1 MPYNT
6 ITVAKV
12 KMTIIRTTLTA
23 LLASSFV
30 MPAMADEKEEL
41 LKLKNAIA
49 NERQELLKLK
59 NTTINLIDVFVQE
72 GILDKNKAQK
82 LVKAAE
88 SKAAD
93 EASKQIAQEAANDKA
108 DASKAEETAVKSGK
122 SSKTVHVAYV
132 PEFVK
137 EEIRQ
142 QVRAELKDDVIKDV
156 KADAKAEKWGVPG
169 ALPEWVNNIR
179 ISGDL
184 RLRAVEDFFG
194 ADNSLAN
201 NQFYDYLSINK
212 EGGHLDAFNK
222 NEEFLNTTK
231 DRVRLRER
239 LRLAV
244 DAQVTD
250 NLKAG
255 IRLATTNNGG
265 PVSNNQTLGNTDQS
279 WAFVIDRAFLQYDFV
294 DQKGNDWFSLYG
306 GRIANPWVSTD
317 VVFDRDLSFE
327 GFSGTFRAHFNQDDP
342 TVKAYRAPSPTA
354 RLGINTGPQTPN
366 SVFAT
371 VGVFPIQ
378 EVNFSTT
385 DKWMFGGQVG
395 ADWLVHDDSRL
406 KVATAYYDYE
416 NINARPNANNSF
428 TNDWTAPQYIQKGN
442 SIVPINVNDGFNT
455 RCTNSQSVF
464 GQGCLYGLASD
475 FKIFN
480 ATAIYDFAGFE
491 AAHVMLTA
499 DYAKNLGYSASRIAR
514 EFGGLDNY
522 SDNKAKTTAF
532 QVRLDVGR
540 PETIRLNDWNTF
552 FAYRYVERD
561 AVLDAFTDA
570 VFHGGGTNAKGW
582 VIGGN
587 YGLAKNTWL
596 NFRWFSTDNIDGP
609 PLIIDTAVL
618 DLSTRF

>member
-1 MPYNT
+1 
-6 ITVAKV
+6 
-12 KMTIIRTTLTA
+12 MTIIRTTLTA
-23 LLASSFV
+23 LLATSFV

-49 NERQELLKLK
+49 SERQELLKLK

-93 EASKQIAQEAANDKA
+93 EASKQIALEVANDKA
-108 DASKAEETAVKSGK
+108 DAAKAGETDAKSGK
-122 SSKTVHVAYV
+122 SPKTVHVAYV

-142 QVRAELKDDVIKDV
+142 QVRAELKEDVVKDV

-169 ALPEWVNNIR
+169 ALPEWVNNIK

-194 ADNSLAN
+194 ADNSLEN

-212 EGGHLDAFNK
+212 EGGHNAAQIK
-222 NEEFLNTTK
+222 NEEFLNTTE

-239 LRLAV
+239 LRLAI
-244 DAQVTD
+244 DAQITD

-255 IRLATTNNGG
+255 VRLATSNIRG
-265 PVSNNQTLGNTDQS
+265 PVSNNQTLGNTGQAWD
-279 WAFVIDRAFLQYDFV
+279 FVLDRAFLQYDFV

-306 GRIANPWVSTD
+306 GRTANPWVSTD
-317 VVFDRDLSFE
+317 LVYDRDLSFE
-327 GFSGTFRAHFNQDDP
+327 GFSGTFRAHFNQNDP
-342 TVKAYRAPSPTA
+342 NVKAYRAPSPTA
-354 RLGINTGPQTPN
+354 RLGINTGLQTPN

-385 DKWMFGGQVG
+385 DKWMFGGQLG
-395 ADWLVHDDSRL
+395 ADWLVHGDSRL
-406 KVATAYYDYE
+406 KIATAYYDYE
-416 NINARPNANNSF
+416 NINARPNTNNSF
-428 TNDWTAPQYIQKGN
+428 TYDWTAPQYIQKGN
-442 SIVPINVNDGFNT
+442 SLVPINYNDRFNT
-455 RCTNSQSVF
+455 RCTDTQSRY
-464 GQGCLYGLASD
+464 GQGCLYGLASE

-491 AAHVMLTA
+491 STHVMFTA
-499 DYAKNLGYSASRIAR
+499 DYARNLGYNAARIER
-514 EFGGLDNY
+514 EFHGRLLN
-522 SDNKAKTTAF
+522 DNKEKTQAF

-540 PETIRLNDWNTF
+540 PETVRLNDWNTF

-609 PLIIDTAVL
+609 PLVIDTAVL
-618 DLSTRF
+618 DLSARF